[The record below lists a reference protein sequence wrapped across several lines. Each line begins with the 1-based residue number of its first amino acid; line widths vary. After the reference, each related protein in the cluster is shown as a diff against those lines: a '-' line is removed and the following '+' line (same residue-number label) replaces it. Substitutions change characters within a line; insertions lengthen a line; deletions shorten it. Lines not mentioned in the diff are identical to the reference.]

1 MNSAPGNKIVIR
13 PQDSVLLSLG
23 PISARLL
30 ITTEDAG
37 GRLGI
42 VESPIEAG
50 VLASPLHIHSRE
62 DGWWYILEGN
72 FAAQVG
78 DETVEAEPG
87 SLVRAPRGIPHTYW
101 NPGPGPARYLE
112 LFSPGGLE
120 RYFEQIA
127 TLLAV
132 QPPDIERIL
141 ELPEE
146 YGLDILWDSVAD
158 LQQRHG
164 VQLPGLPE
172 R

>member
-1 MNSAPGNKIVIR
+1 MSAVESRKIVIT
-13 PQDSVLLSLG
+13 PEDSVLLSLG

-30 ITTEDAG
+30 ITSEDAG

-62 DGWWYILEGN
+62 DGWWYILEGR

-78 DETVEAEPG
+78 AETVEAETG
-87 SLVRAPRGIPHTYW
+87 CLVRAPWGIPHTYW

-127 TLLAV
+127 TLLAAE
-132 QPPDIERIL
+132 PPDIETIMQ
-141 ELPEE
+141 LPGE
-146 YGLDILWDSVAD
+146 YGLELLWESVGD

-164 VQLPGLPE
+164 VKLPGLPE

>member
-1 MNSAPGNKIVIR
+1 MA
-13 PQDSVLLSLG
+13 DSVHLPIVFTREDAKTLALG
-23 PISARLL
+23 PISARVLL
-30 ITTEDAG
+30 RSGDSG
-37 GRLGI
+37 GGFGFI
-42 VESPIEAG
+42 ESPIPEG
-50 VLASPLHIHSRE
+50 ILAAPLHIHRNE
-62 DGWWYILEGN
+62 DGWWYILEGR

-78 DETVEAEPG
+78 ADTVEAAPG

-127 TLLAV
+127 TLLAAE
-132 QPPDIERIL
+132 PPDIEGIL
-141 ELPEE
+141 QLPGE
-146 YGLDILWDSVAD
+146 YGLELLWESVAD

>member
-1 MNSAPGNKIVIR
+1 MSLNRNIVMT
-13 PQDSVLLSLG
+13 PEDSPTLSLG

-30 ITTEDAG
+30 ITLDDTD

-50 VLASPLHIHSRE
+50 VLASPMHIHSRE
-62 DGWWYILEGN
+62 DGWWYILEGR
-72 FAAQVG
+72 FAGRVG

-87 SLVRAPRGIPHTYW
+87 WLVRAPRGIPHTYW

-120 RYFEQIA
+120 RYFEQVA
-127 TLLAV
+127 TLLAAD
-132 QPPDIERIL
+132 PPDIEKIMQ
-141 ELPEE
+141 LPEE
-146 YGLDILWDSVAD
+146 YGLELLWDSVAD